1 MIFKKEKQ
9 LLNIIKNQSPKLP
22 NDFYDYDDIFRLSNM
37 KPDEY
42 LICLR
47 NLAKEEIISFG
58 DKNKTAFRLES
69 NGLYFNEY
77 RKHQLFKYIME
88 KLVDF
93 LALVVAIIALIIS
106 IA

>member
-9 LLNIIKNQSPKLP
+9 LLKIIKNQLPKLP
-22 NDFYDYDDIFRLSNM
+22 NNFYDYDDIFRLSNM
-37 KPDEY
+37 EPDEY

-47 NLAKEEIISFG
+47 NLEKEEIISFG
-58 DKNKTAFRLES
+58 DENHTAFRLES
-69 NGLYFNEY
+69 NGLYFKEY
-77 RKHQLFKYIME
+77 QMNRLIQYVMD

-93 LALVVAIIALIIS
+93 FALVVAIIALIIS